1 MELDFVIRVMAALLF
16 GTAIGAERQWRHKIA
31 DLRTNALVAV
41 GACLFVSLSVLITN
55 DDSPT
60 RVAAQIVSG
69 IGFLGA
75 GVILRE
81 GFNVRGINTAATLW
95 CAAAIG
101 ALSGYG
107 FFFYAGVGTAVILT
121 ANILLRS
128 FQQKINREH
137 IKSQDIDLP
146 HRLELICRGDD
157 EGSIRD
163 SLIAMLDSGPMAL
176 TSLASEEMGESNK
189 VQIQAEILVPKE
201 KQTLLEEIARELGSR
216 EGVRSVRWQIET
228 D

>member
-1 MELDFVIRVMAALLF
+1 MEFEFIMRVMVALLL

-31 DLRTNALVAV
+31 DLRTNALVSV
-41 GACLFVSLSVLITN
+41 GACLFVSLSVLII
-55 DDSPT
+55 DDESPT

-107 FFFYAGVGTAVILT
+107 FFFNALVGAVVILI

-128 FQQKINREH
+128 FQQKVNREH

-157 EGSIRD
+157 EEDIRS
-163 SLIAMLDSGPMAL
+163 SLIAMLDSGPLAL
-176 TSLASEEMGESNK
+176 TSLFKEDMDESGEI
-189 VQIQAEILVPKE
+189 QIQAELLVPKE
-201 KQTLLEEIARELGSR
+201 KQALLEEIARELGSR
-216 EGVRSVRWQIET
+216 EGVRSIRWQIEAN
-228 D
+228 